1 MKKLMFA
8 MAIAATVG
16 FAQAEDT
23 PIGTTTTFDNL
34 VTNTTFST
42 AVDQQWTNNTDT
54 EGPVEGATVTA
65 YDPAYDNNNYLALEG
80 VQNLAKNIN
89 TAIGEGLYIDTMVK
103 FSPAE
108 EAPTP
113 DEGDKLVVWLKE
125 TPGEND
131 NPSTYTL
138 MVTAGFFDSDDMGDI
153 SEVKSY
159 PTDAVVVPDRWY
171 NLKVKAI
178 ENVDTEGYSA
188 EGIAG
193 FVVLI
198 GGTVVK
204 TTEPTASSID
214 SYGETKYV
222 DANAETY
229 AIFPS
234 CMKSGMVGSTTISQL
249 AFSGSGAID
258 TVGAFQGDCDPDP
271 VVQTYEVTY
280 TGAENATVVTDPADT
295 TALAAG
301 ATVAFTVTPAENYE
315 YATTPS
321 GWTAGANGAITMT
334 YTVVAGE
341 NVVTIPAPT
350 AKSTDVI
357 DPASGDVAVTVTA
370 ASEDAAKTAAKAL
383 VSVPAGAT
391 VDAAVYAEYF
401 DYSAV
406 AGEAGKYTVSITGV
420 KETVKAGVLEAAV
433 ERLTDD
439 EATTIA
445 VPAGLYYSI
454 TPSTGLPISGT
465 AVKGLSTGG
474 TVPVAKPGTTA
485 GFYEVKVSA
494 TPIE

>member
-1 MKKLMFA
+1 
-8 MAIAATVG
+8 MAIAATVCM
-16 FAQAEDT
+16 AQATTPT
-23 PIGTTTTFDNL
+23 PIGTLSGFEDLTVGDKFDR
-34 VTNTTFST
+34 S
-42 AVDQQWTNNTDT
+42 AEGYTDWSAPNT
-54 EGPVEGATVTA
+54 EGVVEGTEIKA
-65 YDPAYDNNNYLALEG
+65 YETTGANGDQYLALDG
-80 VQNLAKNIN
+80 VQNLAKDIN
-89 TAIGEGLYIDTMVK
+89 TEIGEGLYIDTMVK
-103 FSPAE
+103 FTASE
-108 EAPTP
+108 DAPTP
-113 DEGDKLVVWLKE
+113 GEGDKLVVWLRE

-138 MVTAGFFDSDDMGDI
+138 MVTAGFFDTDDMSDI

-159 PTDAVVVPDRWY
+159 PTDAVVVPDQWY

-178 ENVDTEGYSA
+178 EDVDTEGYSD

-198 GGTVVK
+198 DGTVVK

-234 CMKSGMVGSTTISQL
+234 CIKSGMVGSTTIRQL

-258 TVGAFQGDCDPDP
+258 TVGAFEGDCDPDDEP
-271 VVQTYEVTY
+271 TTYAVTY
-280 TGAENATVVTDPADT
+280 SSIENATVVTDPADT

-301 ATVAFTVTPAENYE
+301 ATVTFTVTPASTHE

-321 GWTAGANGAITMT
+321 GWTAGENGAITMN

-341 NVVTIPAPT
+341 NVVTIPEPT

-370 ASEDAAKTAAKAL
+370 ESEAAAKTAAKAL

-420 KETVKAGVLEAAV
+420 KETVTADVLESAV

-439 EATTIA
+439 EATTIE

-454 TPSTGLPISGT
+454 TPSTGLPISGE

-474 TVPVAKPGTTA
+474 TVTVAKPGTTA